1 MNFEIVAGGDDKMYE
16 GQIIE
21 YRVEFLCGVKSLWLT
36 EIAHVREHQ
45 YFFWMCK
52 IKRVTPNRQHIP
64 DQKKF

>member
-45 YFFWMCK
+45 YFFG
-52 IKRVTPNRQHIP
+52 
-64 DQKKF
+64 